1 MDGPETT
8 SAPHPAADLRSIPQA
23 DLDRYF
29 QYHAPTKAQINQY
42 HQIHNAAK
50 IFAETINRHVPGG
63 ADKSAAIRLVR
74 EATMTANA
82 GIACAPPTTV

>member
-1 MDGPETT
+1 MDGPETPP
-8 SAPHPAADLRSIPQA
+8 SLDLRSIPQA
-23 DLDRYF
+23 DLDNYF
-29 QYHAPTKAQINQY
+29 VYHAPTEAQIKQY
-42 HQIHNAAK
+42 HEIRTAAK
-50 IFAETINRHVPGG
+50 IFAETINRHVPAG